1 MFVVYETPRLWNF
14 CYSNAEGLRC
24 IYLKHICVWQECKV
38 SRVQTAIFF
47 SAPLSPHL
55 SSLLERLALDLV
67 PLRSGEGGE
76 YESPVGK
83 SPIILALEG
92 QGGS

>member
-1 MFVVYETPRLWNF
+1 M
-14 CYSNAEGLRC
+14 
-24 IYLKHICVWQECKV
+24 HISEAYMCGKSVKCPGFKQLF
-38 SRVQTAIFF
+38 FF
-47 SAPLSPHL
+47 SALLSPDL

-67 PLRSGEGGE
+67 LLRSGEGGE